1 MSKIQDVNANE
12 ALICLEKIKN
22 AFGSDM
28 AYYGL
33 LIEYET
39 VKQAL
44 LELKAIK
51 DAIPSDS
58 LKYDMKANYENV
70 RLFKKNLFR
79 NSDDIYTCVLCGC
92 KTCLSDSTSLMGY
105 KLMCNTCAYAKF
117 QDHYGD
123 ARKWQRHEYDAFKE
137 MMNNER
143 TNNI

>member
-22 AFGSDM
+22 TFGCDI

-51 DAIPSDS
+51 DAVPTYS

-70 RLFKKNLFR
+70 RLFNKWHFR
-79 NSDDIYTCVLCGC
+79 NSDEIYTCVLCGC

-105 KLMCNTCAYAKF
+105 KLICNTCAYAKF
-117 QDHYGD
+117 PVHYGD
-123 ARKWQRHEYDAFKE
+123 ARKWQYHEYEALKE
-137 MMNNER
+137 VTQNER